1 MDLELT
7 EDQRELKSTV
17 ARLLKS
23 EYDAATREEIL
34 NSDAGWSREKWETFA
49 ELGLLGL
56 PFSEDYEGADMG
68 FAEVAVVMEEFGRAL
83 VLEPY
88 LSTVVLGGGLVNAA
102 GTDAQKAEI
111 LPGVVAGETLLAFAG
126 YEPTGRYDLT
136 SPATSATEAGD
147 GHTLTGEKTAVLGAA
162 DADTFVVSAA
172 ADGGVGLF
180 LVAADASGVSVSCR
194 TQADG
199 VRTGSVRFDGAPAVR
214 LGSGDA
220 SAIIEKVIDTANAAL
235 AAEAVGAMEA
245 SLQMTAEYLKT
256 REQFGAPI
264 GVNQALQ
271 HRAADAYATL
281 EGAKS
286 MALYAKLAIAGEE
299 AAAASGEGAVDSKS
313 RHRDVLAAKL
323 VIDNAAREISQE
335 SIQMHGGIGMTME
348 YPIGH
353 YAKRLTV
360 ITKTFDDKDEVAQAL
375 AAQGGLLEPHAADL
389 A

>member
-7 EDQRELKSTV
+7 DVQQELGSTV
-17 ARLLKS
+17 ARLLKTK
-23 EYDAATREEIL
+23 YDAGTRDELLASER
-34 NSDAGWSREKWETFA
+34 GWSTDMWRQYA

-56 PFSEDYEGADMG
+56 PFAEEHGGAGMG
-68 FAEVAVVMEEFGRAL
+68 FAEVAVVMQEFGRAL

-88 LSTVVLGGGLVNAA
+88 LPTVVLGGGLVAAA
-102 GTDAQKAEI
+102 GTDEQKAQI
-111 LPGVVAGETLLAFAG
+111 LPGVAEGETFLAFAG

-136 SPATSATEAGD
+136 APATTAAVSGD
-147 GHTLTGEKTAVLGAA
+147 SVTLTGEKSGVLGGDAA
-162 DADTFVVSAA
+162 TTLIVSAA
-172 ADGGVGLF
+172 VDGGVGLF
-180 LVAADASGVSVSCR
+180 LVDATADGVTVDVR

-199 VRTGSVRFDGAPAVR
+199 LKTASVLLDSAPAVR

-220 SAIIEKVIDTANAAL
+220 SAAISTVIDTANAAL

-245 SLQMTAEYLKT
+245 SLEMTAGYLKT

-264 GVNQALQ
+264 GANQVLQ
-271 HRAADAYATL
+271 HRAADMYASL
-281 EGAKS
+281 EDARS
-286 MALYAKLAIAGEE
+286 MALYARLAITQDAE
-299 AAAASGEGAVDSKS
+299 AAAAGTADDGKA
-313 RHRDVLAAKL
+313 RHTDVVAAKII
-323 VIDNAAREISQE
+323 IDQTAEHISQE

-360 ITKTFDDKDEVAQAL
+360 IGRTFDEADALSAEL
-375 AAQGGLLEPHAADL
+375 AAAGGLIEPYAADL